1 MLAALSRKHIARAGR
16 LGSGPALGPQW
27 KTNMARK
34 RAPGFEAQREDIL
47 AAAARLFAE
56 QGFSATSMN
65 QVAEACGVAKPTL
78 YHYFQDKQE
87 LLAQICDSH
96 VHALLALVDEVKSR
110 QLEPDAQLRALIE
123 RFTRAYADA
132 QPQHRV
138 LTSEIKFLADA
149 ERERL
154 LDVERRVVSEFAAA
168 ISLVRPEL
176 RDAKLHKPLTM
187 LLFGMINW
195 TFTWLRPD
203 GELSHDALAALV
215 SDLFFGGLGAVQLRQ
230 PALIQ

>member
-1 MLAALSRKHIARAGR
+1 
-16 LGSGPALGPQW
+16 
-27 KTNMARK
+27 MARK
-34 RAPGFEAQREDIL
+34 RAPGFEAQREDML
-47 AAAARLFAE
+47 AEAARLFAQ

-78 YHYFQDKQE
+78 YHYFQDKND

-96 VHALLALVDEVKSR
+96 VHALLALGEEVKAKG
-110 QLEPDAQLRALIE
+110 LAPDAELRALIE
-123 RFTRAYADA
+123 RFTSVYADA
-132 QPQHRV
+132 QDQHRV

-149 ERERL
+149 ERQRL
-154 LDVERRVVSEFAAA
+154 LDVERRVVAEFAAA
-168 ISLVRPEL
+168 LTRVRPEL
-176 RDAKLHKPLTM
+176 QDAQLHKPLTM

-203 GELSHDALAALV
+203 GDLSPEALASVV

-230 PALIQ
+230 PAVHS

>member
-1 MLAALSRKHIARAGR
+1 
-16 LGSGPALGPQW
+16 
-27 KTNMARK
+27 MARK

-47 AAAARLFAE
+47 AAAARLFAT

-78 YHYFQDKQE
+78 YHYFQDKND

-96 VHALLALVDEVKSR
+96 VHALLALVEEVKAQR
-110 QLEPDAQLRALIE
+110 LAPDAELRALIE
-123 RFTRAYADA
+123 RFTRVYADA
-132 QPQHRV
+132 LDQHRV

-154 LDVERRVVSEFAAA
+154 LDVERRVVAEFAGA
-168 ISLVRPEL
+168 LTRVRPEL
-176 RDAKLHKPLTM
+176 RDAQLHKPLTM

-203 GELSHDALAALV
+203 GDLSPEALAGLV
-215 SDLFFGGLGAVQLRQ
+215 SDLFFGGLGAVQVRQ
-230 PALIQ
+230 PAVIP